1 MEVELGTGAK
11 RGGEGRIIPKNFHSN
26 VTIFPHNFSTLTT
39 KYQAC
44 GYSIW
49 ISINKNV

>member
-26 VTIFPHNFSTLTT
+26 VTIFPHNFSTLPGTSN
-39 KYQAC
+39 YQVPSLWLS
-44 GYSIW
+44 GYR
-49 ISINKNV
+49 